1 MLFHELVS
9 RRDDLVKGQRL
20 PICRTHSN
28 GIPLFRS
35 ILQCQAQYSRNN
47 PPMDASRCTNLGD
60 AGFKDMEMRIEIGPK
75 PSMMRA
81 MKSRSFAFQLPRP
94 RGIPG
99 ALALGL
105 IVVLVVGAV
114 ALLLLFSAAVVITGL
129 AVSACAALYFAAR
142 RKLAGAFPKARQF
155 EAAQPS
161 TSMVVA
167 REIEGEVLPR
177 K

>member
-1 MLFHELVS
+1 VVFSSDFS
-9 RRDDLVKGQRL
+9 RERVMPGGKSTQHQVPEGKCQNIVRSGLRL
-20 PICRTHSN
+20 
-28 GIPLFRS
+28 
-35 ILQCQAQYSRNN
+35 
-47 PPMDASRCTNLGD
+47 DASRFTKLGD

-75 PSMMRA
+75 PSMVRA

-142 RKLAGAFPKARQF
+142 RKLAGAFPKTPQF

-167 REIEGEVLPR
+167 REIEVEVLPR
-177 K
+177 RER

>member
-1 MLFHELVS
+1 VVFSSDFSRERVIAGGKSTQHQVPEGKCQNLVRNGL
-9 RRDDLVKGQRL
+9 RRDE
-20 PICRTHSN
+20 CRFTK
-28 GIPLFRS
+28 
-35 ILQCQAQYSRNN
+35 
-47 PPMDASRCTNLGD
+47 LGD
-60 AGFKDMEMRIEIGPK
+60 ARFKDMEMRIEIGPK
-75 PSMMRA
+75 PSMVRA

-142 RKLAGAFPKARQF
+142 RKLAGAFSKPRQF

-161 TSMVVA
+161 TSMVVT
-167 REIEGEVLPR
+167 REIEVEVLPR